1 MAMSTVAPKRD
12 KTTRFRRAPRDRS
25 SRVLFYLAGAERSMG
40 RASSTLWRA
49 LYVRDPEGHRRP
61 NPAWK
66 TPMPP
71 RVGRPSRALFA
82 SAIARNSC
90 SDARTG
96 RSTFSRL
103 TRLNGSAASSR
114 DGATHDRASAL
125 TRIAK
130 ALGVPLADPFAYRT
144 ETPLTVIDVLALG
157 WFFGV
162 VSMFVALFGKE

>member
-12 KTTRFRRAPRDRS
+12 KTIRFRRAPRDRS

-130 ALGVPLADPFAYRT
+130 ALGVPLADLFA
-144 ETPLTVIDVLALG
+144 
-157 WFFGV
+157 
-162 VSMFVALFGKE
+162 